1 MTSGL
6 SAGVHQLLRGEGI
19 VVTDAAEIVELVGA
33 IGELAPEKRGP
44 MVPRDLLSPEAAR
57 VLEALPAR
65 GALGVESVARAAALA
80 EDRVLVRLQELRS
93 LGFLERVGDYWQ
105 LARAANQ
112 HTNR

>member
-33 IGELAPEKRGP
+33 IGELAPERRGP
-44 MVPRDLLSPEAAR
+44 MVPRDLLSPEAAC

-65 GALGVESVARAAALA
+65 GALGVGAVARAAALA
-80 EDRVLVRLQELRS
+80 EDRALVRLQELQS
-93 LGFLERVGDYWQ
+93 LGFLERNGDYWQ